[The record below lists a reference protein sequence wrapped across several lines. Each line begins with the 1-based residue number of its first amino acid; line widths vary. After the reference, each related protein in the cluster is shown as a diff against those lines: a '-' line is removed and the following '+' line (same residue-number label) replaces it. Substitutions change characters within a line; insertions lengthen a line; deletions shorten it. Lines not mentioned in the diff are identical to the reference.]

1 LLRTLSDT
9 TQTSLGKPIDR
20 ADRIERIRRTDI
32 KCCVTATIILVTI
45 PQIQSSTPK
54 NSLDIKLFKI
64 SSSLFQHGVVCLY
77 TSLAFAD
84 IVLVIPIVTRT
95 HAFPDEIGFLVFVF
109 SGTGPA
115 IMDAVSAEQGV
126 VHED

>member
-9 TQTSLGKPIDR
+9 TQTSLEKPIDR
-20 ADRIERIRRTDI
+20 TDRIDRIRRIDI
-32 KCCVTATIILVTI
+32 NCCVTATIILVTI

-54 NSLDIKLFKI
+54 NSLDVKLFKI
-64 SSSLFQHGVVCLY
+64 SSSLFPHGIVCLC

-115 IMDAVSAEQGV
+115 IMDAISVEQGV